1 MNHPPEN
8 QRRNQDEFAPVI
20 QSSEPR
26 WVQGK
31 GYRCLAILGPDGKWR
46 SFSTGDELKDVVE
59 AVLE

>member
-8 QRRNQDEFAPVI
+8 QHMIQDEFAPVI

-26 WVQGK
+26 WVQCK
-31 GYRCLAILGPDGKWR
+31 GYRCLAILGPDRKWR
-46 SFSTGDELKDVVE
+46 SFSTGNELKDGVE